1 MALRSTLLMTR
12 DPSKCLVDG
21 VAKQVTTALEIS
33 PADRARDVRD
43 TPCNGG
49 ATAAAAAG
57 DAQCNGVTHR
67 GRYQS

>member
-12 DPSKCLVDG
+12 DPSKCSVDG